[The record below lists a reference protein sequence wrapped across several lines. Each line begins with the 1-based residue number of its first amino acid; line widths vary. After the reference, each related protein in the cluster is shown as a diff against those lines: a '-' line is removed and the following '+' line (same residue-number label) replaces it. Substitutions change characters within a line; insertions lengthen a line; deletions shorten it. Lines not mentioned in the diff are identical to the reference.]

1 MILSLLQRLRSE
13 ANYECFLIETIRVSV
28 SPPIDGGQEL
38 RNSLH
43 TCAREMW
50 RFDSCSTMPSSIN
63 VLINLEEEVIE
74 VLQRSPL
81 AGVHQTTLDGKDWL
95 ELCSTCSTSVLP

>member
-1 MILSLLQRLRSE
+1 MILSLLLRLSSE

-43 TCAREMW
+43 TCARKMW
-50 RFDSCSTMPSSIN
+50 RFDSYSTMPSSVN
-63 VLINLEEEVIE
+63 VLINLEEELIE

-81 AGVHQTTLDGKDWL
+81 AGVHQMTLDEKD
-95 ELCSTCSTSVLP
+95 